1 MPPDDRGSRLGRRRR
16 QRPAGLPGSA
26 RAAAP
31 RRRRAAPRR
40 AAAGAAPGG
49 TPPVV
54 PLALLD
60 DPELPARL
68 AASFAA
74 RAAGADPDT
83 VNPGLSVRRAAGG
96 SGR

>member
-1 MPPDDRGSRLGRRRR
+1 M
-16 QRPAGLPGSA
+16 
-26 RAAAP
+26 
-31 RRRRAAPRR
+31 
-40 AAAGAAPGG
+40 
-49 TPPVV
+49 

-83 VNPGLSVRRAAGG
+83 VNRELSVLRATVGWWRLQGWIGG
-96 SGR
+96 DTQPWPRAPARADRFGRAR